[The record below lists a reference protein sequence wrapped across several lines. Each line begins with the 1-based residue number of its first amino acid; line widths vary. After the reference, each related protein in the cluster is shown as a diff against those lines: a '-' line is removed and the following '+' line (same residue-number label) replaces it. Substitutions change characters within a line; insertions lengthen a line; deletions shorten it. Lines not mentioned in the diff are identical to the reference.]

1 MIVIVHDC
9 GQTLFYRLAGMN
21 ADSSTINQC
30 LSPSC
35 RAEPSH
41 IIMYSIVE
49 HDKTLETQIECKP
62 PIYILAQIL
71 TSNPLFQTLVKESGD
86 CCLDVECDAPAE
98 LP

>member
-1 MIVIVHDC
+1 
-9 GQTLFYRLAGMN
+9 
-21 ADSSTINQC
+21 
-30 LSPSC
+30 
-35 RAEPSH
+35 
-41 IIMYSIVE
+41 MYSIVE